1 MLLWFEFAAV
11 ILLAFS
17 QPLWPSLFPFL
28 PESGAQPSPAVLL
41 LCSLA
46 FLASAAGL
54 LLSLPAYRRLP
65 CDAWFGWRA
74 RVRKDRTPS
83 LPEFDPLFGLTYAPL
98 FQPRKI
104 RAGRMLVR
112 GMDSSAALSA
122 CVCALL
128 ACAALVASCVAGD
141 SPAGLLIYAGM
152 LAVLTAAWSAAVL
165 LCIRRIARQ
174 KADEPAEGAAGR
186 RFPVWILQLPLLLL
200 LYGFTAS
207 LLPILRLSLDKAPA
221 VGAARVFYP
230 FVRAGFLTIILY
242 LLLHA
247 PAKLALLAAPRKT
260 HLSPVF
266 FYAAAFLG
274 YFVNLLLDAFRAV

>member
-1 MLLWFEFAAV
+1 
-11 ILLAFS
+11 
-17 QPLWPSLFPFL
+17 
-28 PESGAQPSPAVLL
+28 
-41 LCSLA
+41 
-46 FLASAAGL
+46 
-54 LLSLPAYRRLP
+54 
-65 CDAWFGWRA
+65 
-74 RVRKDRTPS
+74 
-83 LPEFDPLFGLTYAPL
+83 
-98 FQPRKI
+98 
-104 RAGRMLVR
+104 MLVR